1 MFLGLKVAP
10 FMGAWIEISNHPKSV
25 CPIDT
30 SHPSWV
36 RGLKSGDV
44 LGRARRPGVAPFM
57 GAWIEILDVVFLRSV
72 ISVAPFMGAWIE
84 IEQRRHGGQT

>member
-1 MFLGLKVAP
+1 
-10 FMGAWIEISNHPKSV
+10 MGAWIEISY
-25 CPIDT
+25 
-30 SHPSWV
+30 
-36 RGLKSGDV
+36 KSG
-44 LGRARRPGVAPFM
+44 LSFASKVAPFM